1 MADILGTIL
10 SVIEVVET
18 ATAIYDSIADLP
30 QQMTQL
36 RQRMDTLNAY
46 LGEVRKY
53 LEREVSGKTKRDALS
68 GVREGLGKLLAGI
81 KTDAEKVYEL
91 FYRYKNGIVS
101 RSNRLELRSA
111 WAARLWFSLIDNSAE
126 KAETIIKDIDEQIK
140 LLNSYI
146 QLIVAEKVS
155 ASAQTATTTVARIP
169 APTGRRRDYK
179 ILFVDPYNEA
189 RSVVAEAL
197 VKLLG
202 QLTLQARGEWRVDE
216 VRSAGFFIWDKNDC
230 IDMTSCLNYSYKSY
244 RLPWWSGGK
253 TPNPVA
259 LAALFDNK
267 WCDYPFK
274 KTIGE
279 STAAHLS
286 SGMTRDMFSRFD
298 FIITFTI
305 REHDNVIKLREAVRK
320 EAEFRGGGLP
330 PGKAAVLQLGT
341 YLESRRNVIRE
352 ILHPDKVADAA
363 KHRENWNWKVAE
375 IKLALKA
382 FLKRELDWAQPEK
395 DV

>member
-1 MADILGTIL
+1 MADILGTL
-10 SVIEVVET
+10 LTALELVEK

-30 QQMTQL
+30 QHMTQL
-36 RQRMDTLNAY
+36 RQRMDALSAY

-53 LEREVSGKTKRDALS
+53 LEREASGKTKRDALS
-68 GVREGLGKLLAGI
+68 GVREGLGKLLEGI
-81 KTDAEKVYEL
+81 KTDAAKVHDL

-101 RSNRLELRSA
+101 RSNHLELRSA
-111 WAARLWFSLIDNSAE
+111 WAARVWFSLIDNSAD
-126 KAETIIKDIDEQIK
+126 KAEAIIKEIDEQIR

-155 ASAQTATTTVARIP
+155 APAQTTAIARVP
-169 APTGRRRDYK
+169 APTGRRKDYK
-179 ILFVDPYNEA
+179 ILFVDPYNEG

-197 VKLLG
+197 VKLIG
-202 QLTLQARGEWRVDE
+202 QLTLQAGGDWRVGE

-230 IDMTSCLNYSYKSY
+230 IDMTSCLDYSYKSY

-253 TPNPVA
+253 APNPVA

-274 KTIGE
+274 QTIGE
-279 STAAHLS
+279 RTTARRS
-286 SGMTRDMFSRFD
+286 RGMTKDMCSRFD
-298 FIITFTI
+298 YIITFTI

-320 EAEFRGGGLP
+320 EAESRGGLP

-341 YLESRRNVIRE
+341 YLESKRNVIRE
-352 ILHPDKVADAA
+352 VLHPDKVSDAA
-363 KHRENWNWKVAE
+363 EHREKWNRKVAE
-375 IKLALKA
+375 IKLALKT
-382 FLKRELDWAQPEK
+382 FLKRELDWKQPEK